1 MAQLQQQ
8 VQPVVMVPNVG
19 GGRPMPVCITPQNQ
33 AHPQSVEQQQQPTV
47 QPITEEDV
55 KQVQEMFPNIDV
67 EVIKS
72 VFEANRGNKS
82 ITINSLL
89 QMTEQ

>member
-1 MAQLQQQ
+1 MAAYPPA
-8 VQPVVMVPNVG
+8 PVVMVPNLTG
-19 GGRPMPVCITPQNQ
+19 QQMPVLVSREQQGQPTP
-33 AHPQSVEQQQQPTV
+33 QQQPQV
-47 QPITEEDV
+47 EAQPISEEDI

-72 VFEANRGNKS
+72 VFEVNRGNKQG
-82 ITINSLL
+82 TINSLL